1 MKKALGIAVIATAI
15 LSLTGCV
22 NSDKPQ
28 ITEPTP
34 ARKTASS
41 IVETAAP
48 DENPSVSFSDS
59 KENPEETAAA
69 DNSDTAQTKAA
80 PPATQ
85 ENSEAES
92 QLPSAATQNG
102 SVQSEPPKAVAPET
116 PPSKQE
122 TQPTERPEPKPPQP
136 TTSIPSEPTE
146 PVQPTKPSYSQS
158 DYDRIIREVTAHAE
172 SYADK
177 GFTFAW
183 LDSMEFGWDVGYMG
197 TPRIERDGLDGTIR
211 ILKHH
216 IDKIVEISTNPAYG
230 ITTDTMTYKVVQIT
244 IDGDIAFAV
253 IYGG

>member
-15 LSLTGCV
+15 LSLAGCV

-28 ITEPTP
+28 ITEPIP
-34 ARKTASS
+34 AKETTSI
-41 IVETAAP
+41 IVETTAS
-48 DENPSVSFSDS
+48 DESPTVSFSDS
-59 KENPEETAAA
+59 KENSEETAAA
-69 DNSDTAQTKAA
+69 DNSDTAQTDIV
-80 PPATQ
+80 PPAAKD
-85 ENSEAES
+85 SPEAES
-92 QLPSAATQNG
+92 QPPPATQNG
-102 SVQSEPPKAVAPET
+102 SVQSEPPKAVVPES

-122 TQPTERPEPKPPQP
+122 TQPTEKPESKPPQP
-136 TTSIPSEPTE
+136 TTSVPSEPTE
-146 PVQPTKPSYSQS
+146 PAQPTKPSYSQS
-158 DYDRIIREVTAHAE
+158 DYDRIIREVTAYAE

-177 GFTFAW
+177 DFTFEW

-216 IDKIVEISTNPAYG
+216 IDKIVETSSNPAYG

>member
-1 MKKALGIAVIATAI
+1 MKKAIGIAVIATAI
-15 LSLTGCV
+15 FSLTGCV

-28 ITEPTP
+28 ITEFTP
-34 ARKTASS
+34 AKETASS
-41 IVETAAP
+41 IVETTAP
-48 DENPSVSFSDS
+48 DESPTVSFSDS

-69 DNSDTAQTKAA
+69 DNSDTAQTEVV

-92 QLPSAATQNG
+92 QPPPPATQNG
-102 SVQSEPPKAVAPET
+102 SVQSEPPKAVVPET

-122 TQPTERPEPKPPQP
+122 TQPTEKPESNPPQP
-136 TTSIPSEPTE
+136 TTSVPSEPTE

-158 DYDRIIREVTAHAE
+158 DYDCIIRQVTAYAK

-177 GFTFAW
+177 DFTFEW
-183 LDSMEFGWDVGYMG
+183 LDSMKFGWDVGYMG

-216 IDKIVEISTNPAYG
+216 IDKIVETSTNSAYG
-230 ITTDTMTYKVVQIT
+230 IATDTMTYKVVQIT